1 MQQRDPDGVETS
13 AIAALMS
20 MDGKRVV
27 DVGCGTGR
35 LTSLAAAHAAAVY
48 AFDPDGDS
56 VAKAET
62 SLSEELARRSAS
74 RSTTPRHS
82 TFPGGASTWRSAG
95 GRSDACH
102 SR

>member
-13 AIAALMS
+13 AIAALVS
-20 MDGKRVV
+20 LDGKRAV

-56 VAKAET
+56 VAKAEAPAHC
-62 SLSEELARRSAS
+62 SSVHEAGHQPRGRSAH
-74 RSTTPRHS
+74 TPA
-82 TFPGGASTWRSAG
+82 T
-95 GRSDACH
+95 
-102 SR
+102 